1 MVKKLLNRL
10 GKSTK
15 MIMVIILVCMLTK
28 VNITRENAI
37 VSNTSLNK
45 TLDLTAMAI
54 KIEEI
59 QMNDK
64 YYVLDTFTGDM
75 TAYMAD
81 CPLCGGTLGCTGQNV
96 LDGTTTYND
105 EIYGVVNIVASSSNL
120 ACGSIIQYND
130 VITGDRKT
138 AIVLDRGV
146 TGNAID
152 LLVNNSEYAYQI
164 GRRQITYDILRFGW
178 ERVIEQTSLYL
189 FFFLGDC
196 YGKS

>member
-1 MVKKLLNRL
+1 MWYDFFSVGGVMAKKLLKKV
-10 GKSTK
+10 GKYAK
-15 MIMVIILVCMLTK
+15 IIILTSFVCMLTK
-28 VNITRENAI
+28 VNIVKENAM
-37 VSNTSLNK
+37 VSNTNLNK

-64 YYVLDTFTGDM
+64 YYVLDTYTGDM
-75 TAYMAD
+75 TAYLAN

-105 EIYGVVNIVASSSNL
+105 NDYGVVNIVASSSNL
-120 ACGSIIQYND
+120 PCGTIIQYYD
-130 VITGDRKT
+130 TLSSSKKT

-152 LLVNNSEYAYQI
+152 LLVNDSNYAYQI
-164 GRRQITYDILRFGW
+164 GRRQITYDILRFGY
-178 ERVIEQTSLYL
+178 ERVNR
-189 FFFLGDC
+189 
-196 YGKS
+196 

>member
-1 MVKKLLNRL
+1 MVKRILNRVGIFSKL
-10 GKSTK
+10 IS
-15 MIMVIILVCMLTK
+15 ILVVIAMLTS
-28 VNITRENAI
+28 VNIVKENAM
-37 VSNTSLNK
+37 VSNENLNK
-45 TLDLTAMAI
+45 TLDLHAMAI

-105 EIYGVVNIVASSSNL
+105 NDYGVVNIVASSSNL
-120 ACGSIIQYND
+120 PCGSIIQYND
-130 VITGDRKT
+130 VLTSEKNT

-146 TGNAID
+146 LGNAID
-152 LLVNNSEYAYQI
+152 LLVNNTDYAYKI
-164 GRRQITYDILRFGW
+164 GRRQITYDVLRFGY
-178 ERVIEQTSLYL
+178 ERENS
-189 FFFLGDC
+189 
-196 YGKS
+196 